1 VGSKPH
7 EFRTQSADLPTRSEN
22 AISILVGNVSSADD
36 LQLPLGMEALRADA
50 TEFDNLESD
59 RDIASRNPTN
69 NMHDAWNPA
78 ESNTTLT
85 VLVVGS

>member
-1 VGSKPH
+1 
-7 EFRTQSADLPTRSEN
+7 
-22 AISILVGNVSSADD
+22 
-36 LQLPLGMEALRADA
+36 MEALRADA
-50 TEFDNLESD
+50 AEFDNLESD